1 MRSSGAASI
10 PARRPG
16 RPTGPR
22 AGEARDALLAAAH
35 ELMAEKG
42 YPRVTVREVAE
53 RAGVQPG
60 LVNYH
65 FGGKT
70 GLLRSVVGSVSEEM
84 LGRVQRAVDA
94 AGSTEERTRAL
105 VHGIVEAI
113 TAAPYAPRLIV
124 EQILFADADVVE
136 EFVER
141 FARPNLTAILALLD
155 DGRRDG
161 SLRKVDPRFMVPS
174 MIGSCLFFFLSSP
187 IVHRLYDMDEIS
199 PEIAQEFAEHTATL
213 ILHGI
218 ATRPEAAA

>member
-1 MRSSGAASI
+1 
-10 PARRPG
+10 
-16 RPTGPR
+16 
-22 AGEARDALLAAAH
+22 
-35 ELMAEKG
+35 
-42 YPRVTVREVAE
+42 
-53 RAGVQPG
+53 
-60 LVNYH
+60 VNYH

-70 GLLRSVVGSVSEEM
+70 GLLRSVVGTVAEEM
-84 LGRVQRAVDA
+84 LGRVQRAVGA
-94 AGSTEERTRAL
+94 AGSTEERIRAL
-105 VHGIVEAI
+105 VGGIVEAI

-161 SLRKVDPRFMVPS
+161 SLRNVDPRFMVPS

-187 IVHRLYDMDEIS
+187 IVHRLYHMDEIS
-199 PEIAQEFAEHTATL
+199 PEIAQEFAEHTAEL

>member
-1 MRSSGAASI
+1 MSQRERNST
-10 PARRPG
+10 RRPG
-16 RPTGPR
+16 RPAGPH
-22 AGEARDALLAAAH
+22 AGEAREALLAAAH

-70 GLLRSVVGSVSEEM
+70 GLLRSAVASISEEM
-84 LGRVQRAVDA
+84 LGLVRQAVADDA
-94 AGSTEERTRAL
+94 STEERIRAL
-105 VHGIVEAI
+105 IRGIVEAI
-113 TAAPYAPRLIV
+113 SAAPYGPRLMV

-141 FARPNLTAILALLD
+141 FARPNLSAILELLEE
-155 DGRRDG
+155 GQRNHSIRE
-161 SLRKVDPRFMVPS
+161 VDPRFMVPS
-174 MIGSCLFFFLSSP
+174 MVGSCVFFFLSSP
-187 IVHRLYDMDEIS
+187 IIRRLYDIEEIDG
-199 PEIAQEFAEHTATL
+199 EIAQEFAEHTAEL

-218 ATRPEAAA
+218 STRLAPSS

>member
-1 MRSSGAASI
+1 MSRQPQTS
-10 PARRPG
+10 PRRPG
-16 RPTGPR
+16 RPAGTR

-65 FGGKT
+65 FGSKT

-84 LGRVQRAVDA
+84 LDRIHQAIGAK
-94 AGSTEERTRAL
+94 GSTEERFRAL

-113 TAAPYAPRLIV
+113 NAAPYAPRLMV

-141 FARPNLTAILALLD
+141 FARPNLAAILELLG

-161 SLRKVDPRFMVPS
+161 SIRDVDPRFMIPS
-174 MIGSCLFFFLSSP
+174 LVGACVFFFLSSP
-187 IVHRLYDMDEIS
+187 IVRRLYDIDEIDS
-199 PEIAQEFAEHTATL
+199 EITREFASHAAEL

-218 ATRPEAAA
+218 STRPATAS